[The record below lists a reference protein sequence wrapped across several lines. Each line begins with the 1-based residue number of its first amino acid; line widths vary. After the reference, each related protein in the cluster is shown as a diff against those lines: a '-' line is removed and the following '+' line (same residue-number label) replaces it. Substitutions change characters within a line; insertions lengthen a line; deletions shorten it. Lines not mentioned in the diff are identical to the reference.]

1 MIRIAE
7 VCGTCK
13 GSTNALNL
21 VYEIYE
27 KEMQKENPKNICIYK
42 EILHNEKVMEEL
54 NDLGI
59 ITIDSLEEASSDD
72 IVILRAH
79 GEGAATYEYL
89 KSHHIE
95 YYDATC
101 PKVKKIHEE
110 VFQKYNEGY
119 EIIIVGKKDHPEV
132 IGTNGWC
139 HNEAIIIENS
149 SDLVKVTSGKKKYL
163 TCQTTASPNVFQD
176 IAKRLQ
182 DLYPDIEISDA
193 TCNAVRRIKES
204 SLNLAKDVDMMF
216 VIGGINSSNTKEI
229 YEAVSNC
236 VPCYKFSDITEF
248 MTFIL
253 DNKEIT
259 NKTNIGFTGGAS
271 TPIKEIYNY
280 KYLLSFLL
288 FYKEKYQEFNSHQ
301 QEFNDEMLSDDDND
315 IVKKMIIMFQDLNQ
329 DGKYIR
335 ASLIALG
342 YYLTN
347 HDDHN
352 YLDLC
357 YAYEIFQTAILIHDD
372 IIDNARM
379 RRGKETIPRRI
390 CHEYLNLASDSDY
403 HNDVL
408 KLANSIA
415 ICAGDFGLYEAN
427 KVLVKKYGSFKE
439 FAQLFAYYND
449 IIIKTIKGETIDVAL
464 PFLGKY
470 DLKEVTEKD
479 IFDIYHLKTSWYTII
494 GPFMLGYILG
504 GSNPNKN
511 LENVLNKIGLS
522 FQIKDD
528 LLGIF
533 SSSKDIGKSNTSD
546 IEEFKQTIL
555 YSYVINTPY
564 KEDFL
569 KIYGNHEISKDDLE
583 EIRAILKLSGA
594 YDYANS
600 YLSDLY
606 AESLDLIDEL
616 EIAEIGKDILKG
628 LLIYINIRYK

>member
-1 MIRIAE
+1 MLKIAD

-27 KEMQKENPKNICIYK
+27 KEMSKENPKNICIYK
-42 EILHNEKVMEEL
+42 EILHNEKVREEL

-59 ITIDSLEEASSDD
+59 ITIDNLEEADSDD

-79 GEGAATYEYL
+79 GEVFKTYDYL
-89 KSHHIE
+89 NSHHIE

-110 VFQKYNEGY
+110 VLKKYNEGY

-139 HNEAIIIENS
+139 HNEAIIIESN
-149 SDLVKVTSGKKKYL
+149 SDLGKITSNKKKYL

-182 DLYPDIEISDA
+182 DLYPDIEVNDA

-204 SLNLAKDVDMMF
+204 SLNLAKDVDIMF
-216 VIGGINSSNTKEI
+216 VIGGTNSSNTQEI
-229 YEAVSNC
+229 YEAVSSC
-236 VPCYKFSDITEF
+236 VPSYKFSDINEF

-253 DNKEIT
+253 DSKEI
-259 NKTNIGFTGGAS
+259 NLQTNIGFTGGAS

-288 FYKEKYQEFNSHQ
+288 FYKEKYQEFKSHQ
-301 QEFNDEMLSDDDND
+301 QEFNKELFSDDDND
-315 IVKKMIIMFQDLNQ
+315 IVKKMVEMFQDLNQ
-329 DGKYIR
+329 GGKYIR

-342 YYLTN
+342 YYLTG
-347 HDDHN
+347 HTDHN
-352 YLDLC
+352 YLDLG
-357 YAYEIFQTAILIHDD
+357 YAYEVFQTAILIHDD

-390 CHEYLNLASDSDY
+390 CHEYLNLASDAGY

-408 KLANSIA
+408 KLANSMA

-427 KVLVKKYGSFKE
+427 KVLVKKYGSLKE
-439 FAQLFAYYND
+439 FSPLFTYYND
-449 IIIKTIKGETIDVAL
+449 IIIKTIKGETIDVVL

-470 DLKEVTEKD
+470 DLKETREKD
-479 IFDIYHLKTSWYTII
+479 ILNIYHLKTSWYTII

-504 GSNPNKN
+504 GSKPDKN
-511 LENVLNKIGLS
+511 IENVLNKIGLS

-533 SSSKDIGKSNTSD
+533 SSSKEIGKSNTSD

-555 YSYVINTPY
+555 YSYVISTPY

-606 AESLDLIDEL
+606 AESLDLIEEL
-616 EIAEIGKDILKG
+616 EMTEFGKDILKG
-628 LLIYINIRYK
+628 LLIYINIRNK

>member
-1 MIRIAE
+1 MIKIAE
-7 VCGTCK
+7 TCGTCK

-27 KEMQKENPKNICIYK
+27 KEIQKENPKTICIYK

-59 ITIDSLEEASSDD
+59 VTINSLKEVDSDD

-79 GEGAATYEYL
+79 GEGKDTYDYL
-89 KSHHIE
+89 DSHHIE

-101 PKVKKIHEE
+101 PKVKKIHED

-119 EIIIVGKKDHPEV
+119 EIIIVGKKDHPE
-132 IGTNGWC
+132 IMGTNGWC
-139 HNEAIIIENS
+139 HNEAIIIES
-149 SDLVKVTSGKKKYL
+149 AADLVKVTSDKKKYL
-163 TCQTTASPNVFQD
+163 TCQTTISPDFFHD

-182 DLYPDIEISDA
+182 DLYPDMEVNDA
-193 TCNAVRRIKES
+193 TCNAVRKIQES
-204 SLNLAKDVDMMF
+204 SLNLAKDVDVMF
-216 VIGGINSSNTKEI
+216 VIGGANSSNTKEI
-229 YEAVSNC
+229 YEELSKNI
-236 VPCYKFSDITEF
+236 PCYKFSDINEF
-248 MTFIL
+248 INFIL
-253 DNKEIT
+253 SSSDIT
-259 NKTNIGFTGGAS
+259 SKTNIGITGGAS

-288 FYKEKYQEFNSHQ
+288 FYKEKYQEFRSHQ
-301 QEFNDEMLSDDDND
+301 QEFNDELLSNDDND
-315 IVKKMIIMFQDLNQ
+315 IVKKMITMFQDLNQ

-342 YYLTN
+342 YYLTG

-352 YLDLC
+352 YLDLS

-390 CHEYLNLASDSDY
+390 CHEYLNLASDNDY

-415 ICAGDFGLYEAN
+415 ICAGDFGLFEAN
-427 KVLVKKYGSFKE
+427 KVLVKKYGSLKCFVP
-439 FAQLFAYYND
+439 LFTYYND
-449 IIIKTIKGETIDVAL
+449 IIIKTIKGETIDVSL

-470 DLKEVTEKD
+470 DLKEVKEQD
-479 IFDIYHLKTSWYTII
+479 ILDVYHLKTSWYTII

-504 GSNPNKN
+504 DYKPNKD

-533 SSSKDIGKSNTSD
+533 APSEEIGKSNTSD
-546 IEEFKQTIL
+546 IAEFKQTIL

-583 EIRAILKLSGA
+583 EVRAILKLSGA
-594 YDYANS
+594 YDYAND

-628 LLIYINIRYK
+628 LLIYINIRNK